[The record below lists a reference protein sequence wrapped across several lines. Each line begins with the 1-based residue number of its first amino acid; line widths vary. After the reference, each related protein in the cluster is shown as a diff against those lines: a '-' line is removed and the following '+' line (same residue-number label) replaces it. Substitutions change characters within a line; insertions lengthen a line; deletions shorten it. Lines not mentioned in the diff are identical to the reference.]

1 VAEKPRILVLRNGQE
16 ASLLSQCHIDAE
28 LVYADSV
35 PRAAAML
42 QRGKFAG
49 VYADTTDLTLIQ
61 QVGTLF
67 QADRVLEQL
76 SDGVA
81 LIDAELRI
89 IWANAEFIRWCEG
102 QIQGRPFYDA
112 LAADNLGPD
121 PSPFLSSL
129 RQGPITVCLQS
140 RDNRFLHLT
149 VTPVR
154 SSSGELLYYVGVGRD
169 ITQERLQQQKL
180 DAIHSAGQELA
191 AISPQDLAE
200 MSLEERLALLKS
212 NILRYVHELL
222 HYDQVDIRLIDASTG
237 RLELL
242 LSEGM
247 KPETTRLELFARPT
261 GNGVTGY
268 VAYTGKSYLCPDTSH
283 DPLYIEGA
291 AGAKSSLTV
300 PLIAFDKVV
309 GTFNVESPKPNA
321 FTEEDQ
327 QFLEI
332 FSRKVANALHLL
344 ELLVAERRGMAT
356 QSIEMVSR
364 EVALP
369 VDEVL
374 TAATALLDRYIGHDE
389 DMTRRL
395 QHVVDNARLI
405 KQSIQKVGES
415 ITPPAPGGQAPEP
428 PHPQLRGLR
437 VLVVDNDERVR
448 KSAHGLLGRFG
459 CVVETSH
466 DGKEALAMARLSTYD
481 AMLVDIRLPDMTGY
495 EAFRQLRRLRPHLDI
510 ILMSA
515 FGYDP
520 GHNIVKARQ
529 EGLRHVLYKPFR
541 VDQLLDALVKTVSG
555 APAVNGVTTAV
566 VGPG

>member
-1 VAEKPRILVLRNGQE
+1 M
-16 ASLLSQCHIDAE
+16 
-28 LVYADSV
+28 YADSV

-42 QRGKFAG
+42 QREKFDG
-49 VYADTTDLTLIQ
+49 VYADTSDLALIQ

-67 QADRVLEQL
+67 QADRILEQL

-81 LIDAELRI
+81 LIDTDLRI
-89 IWANAEFIRWCEG
+89 LWANTEFERWCG
-102 QIQGRPFYDA
+102 GKVDGKLFYEA
-112 LAADNLGPD
+112 LRGKESGIKGKESGVRDRDGDILTDDCGLLVPNQ
-121 PSPFLSSL
+121 
-129 RQGPITVCLQS
+129 QGPVTVCLQS
-140 RDNRFLHLT
+140 RDNRYLHLT

-154 SSSGELLYYVGVGRD
+154 SNQGELLYYVAVGRD
-169 ITQERLQQQKL
+169 ITQERLGQQKL

-222 HYDQVDIRLIDASTG
+222 HYDQVDIRLVDPTTG
-237 RLELL
+237 KLDVL

-247 KPETTRLELFARPT
+247 KPETAKLELYAKPT
-261 GNGVTGY
+261 GNGVSGY
-268 VAYTGKSYLCPDTSH
+268 VAYSGKSYLCPDTSH

-309 GTFNVESPKPNA
+309 GTFNVESPQPNA
-321 FTEEDQ
+321 FSEEDQ

-344 ELLVAERRGMAT
+344 ELLVAERRGTAT
-356 QSIEMVSR
+356 QSIELVSR

-395 QHVVDNARLI
+395 QHIVDNARLI
-405 KQSIQKVGES
+405 KQCIQKVGET
-415 ITPPAPGGQAPEP
+415 ITPRPTAGQVPPAPG
-428 PHPQLRGLR
+428 PHPKLRGLR
-437 VLVVDNDERVR
+437 VLVVDHDERVR
-448 KSAHGLLGRFG
+448 KSAHSLLGRFG
-459 CVVETSH
+459 CVVETAH
-466 DGKEALAMARLSTYD
+466 DGKEALAMARLGTYD
-481 AMLVDIRLPDMTGY
+481 AVLVDIRLPDMSSY
-495 EAFRQLRRLRPHLDI
+495 EAYRQLRQLRPQMHI
-510 ILMSA
+510 VLMSA

-520 GHNIVKARQ
+520 GHTIVKCRQ
-529 EGLRHVLYKPFR
+529 EGLRNVLYKPFR
-541 VDQLLDALVKTVSG
+541 VDQLLDALVKTTAG
-555 APAVNGVTTAV
+555 APATNGVTTAV